1 MKKFVDTHCHIFLEY
16 YDDIPRLMNDIAKGN
31 VSLVVNNAV
40 DLKSMKEVLKTSQKY
55 NNMFCSLGIHPEYAN
70 DYQADDLYFI
80 EQNIQNEKVVAIGE
94 IGLDYHYDGFDKNKQ
109 KELLEK
115 QFEIATQYN
124 LPVIIHSREAT
135 ADTINILKK
144 HSCKG
149 IIHSFSGSYETAL
162 EYIKMGYYLGINGVV
177 TFKNAKLIETI
188 KKIGIG
194 HIVLETDSPYL
205 TPVPFRGEKNNP
217 THINDVIKFLATNL
231 NLSEDKIVDT
241 TNKNVVHIFDKI
253 SPKMI

>member
-1 MKKFVDTHCHIFLEY
+1 M
-16 YDDIPRLMNDIAKGN
+16 
-31 VSLVVNNAV
+31 
-40 DLKSMKEVLKTSQKY
+40 
-55 NNMFCSLGIHPEYAN
+55 
-70 DYQADDLYFI
+70 
-80 EQNIQNEKVVAIGE
+80 
-94 IGLDYHYDGFDKNKQ
+94 
-109 KELLEK
+109 
-115 QFEIATQYN
+115 
-124 LPVIIHSREAT
+124 
-135 ADTINILKK
+135 
-144 HSCKG
+144 
-149 IIHSFSGSYETAL
+149 
-162 EYIKMGYYLGINGVV
+162 V
-177 TFKNAKLIETI
+177 TFKHAKLIETI